1 MDLGLQQRV
10 TVSHAANA
18 AAAVMLDVPPSAA
31 AALAG
36 GSGTLA
42 FGRSPS
48 PAATRAASAAK
59 TAGAT
64 VSALSS
70 VVAGAAVH
78 AEAAAAATNGYV
90 GAAVAA
96 AAAAGKLPRIPSPGT
111 YTAEAAGGAGQATR
125 APTSAAL
132 AAAALAAV
140 RRTTRPMSALHN
152 DLGDFIQE
160 VGDDERFANEGT
172 ALSRPISAYPV
183 PRTKSQAASQ
193 AAAQGAAAGSGRVA
207 AVQAQGSN
215 KKPASRPGQ
224 RAGLASAALRP
235 WTSKQA
241 GMVETVSET
250 ATAGAMQHLRAAS
263 AALRKYAVPP
273 NPSAISGVATT
284 YARKPRAPYNN
295 DINTP
300 TPSERIANNM
310 SPLARGLSP
319 RTLEILSPGG
329 ISPTALGSLPHPTW
343 QVGYCMGNGIRLPV
357 LSPTFCG
364 YAMCL
369 HSAYHAV
376 W

>member
-1 MDLGLQQRV
+1 
-10 TVSHAANA
+10 
-18 AAAVMLDVPPSAA
+18 MLDVPPSAA

-48 PAATRAASAAK
+48 PAAKRAASAAR

-78 AEAAAAATNGYV
+78 AEAAAAATNGHV

-96 AAAAGKLPRIPSPGT
+96 AAAGKLPRMPSPGT
-111 YTAEAAGGAGQATR
+111 YSAEAAGGAGQAAG

-132 AAAALAAV
+132 AAAALAAA

-172 ALSRPISAYPV
+172 AFSRPISAYPV

-193 AAAQGAAAGSGRVA
+193 GAAQGAAAGSGRAA
-207 AVQAQGSN
+207 AVQGQGSS
-215 KKPASRPGQ
+215 KKPPSGPGQ

-273 NPSAISGVATT
+273 KPSAISGVATT
-284 YARKPRAPYNN
+284 YARKPRAPYKN

-329 ISPTALGSLPHPTW
+329 VSPTALGPLPHPTW
-343 QVGYCMGNGIRLPV
+343 QVCLPTARCTGLRLPV
-357 LSPTFCG
+357 LSYTSSECV
-364 YAMCL
+364 MCL
-369 HSAYHAV
+369 ILVIHVTWFADKALCRSTGGGRARDA
-376 W
+376 